1 MLAKAVSV
9 LTIGSFVVSS
19 AVVGS
24 APARA
29 GDTRRVALVI
39 GNSKYVDDVTALSNP
54 TNDASDMA
62 DALQTIGFEVTR
74 VLDVDNDGFRKS
86 LRAFAQ
92 TVRGADMA
100 VFYYAGHAMHF
111 DEESYLMP
119 IGTKLEDESAVR
131 FDMISLEDDVI
142 GKTMRD
148 VPLKI
153 ILLDAC
159 RDNPIA
165 AHYEADE
172 KTRSLGKVR
181 GLSPLRTDVPKGEL
195 IAYATQPN
203 QVAADGDGRNSPFS
217 SALKRHITEPG
228 VEIRTMLDEV
238 TKDVISE
245 THEHQVPQ
253 ISVSLDQKVFL
264 NPGETDRDV
273 WNRIEKSDDAAA
285 FNDFLTRFPKSDFA
299 SAAKA
304 NLRTLELE
312 ATVKRLEAE
321 QAMKAEAAA
330 QEAAVAQQAARKQ
343 AAAAEEAGR
352 QRQLAEAEAARQKA
366 AREALEAETA
376 AAAAKQKEAIR
387 LQLQQAEAARQEAA
401 RLEQASKEAARLEA
415 VREQEASAAAE
426 QQATLHR
433 EQLRQQALLDSA
445 ARERAAKEETARQ
458 DAARAESARLE
469 AAQKQ
474 AALVAMQAREEAA
487 RQAAQSVAAEA
498 ARQKALA
505 AEQEAQRQ
513 AALRAEAAHQE
524 AERQA
529 SAKAQREWQDAER
542 EDARHYQAQEA
553 EASRQLAAQQE
564 AARRLAAQQKADQ
577 IAAAKAEAARQQAAQ
592 QEAAKA
598 EVARQNALKQSDQAK
613 LDAVKQQEVAAAKAR
628 EAAARNEQRQAK
640 ANVLAE
646 RRALDKMNAARK
658 AFSQADEARRRHQMV
673 ALKRSTANVYAIA
686 RPARAETSARVSAPA
701 PVSEAPG
708 CMTCGF

>member
-1 MLAKAVSV
+1 MLSRSVSV
-9 LTIGSFVVSS
+9 LTVSS
-19 AVVGS
+19 FIFTSAAVTSV
-24 APARA
+24 PARA
-29 GDTRRVALVI
+29 YNTRRVALVI

-54 TNDASDMA
+54 ANDAADVA
-62 DALQTIGFEVTR
+62 DALQGMGFEVTR
-74 VLDVDNDGFRKS
+74 ALDVDIEGFRKS
-86 LRAFAQ
+86 LRTFAQ

-131 FDMISLEDDVI
+131 FDMISLEEDVI

-153 ILLDAC
+153 LLLDAC

-165 AHYEADE
+165 SHYEADE

-217 SALKRHITEPG
+217 SALKRHIAEPG

-253 ISVSLDQKVFL
+253 ISVSLDQRVFL

-273 WNRIEKSDDAAA
+273 WNRIEKSDASAD
-285 FNDFLTRFPKSDFA
+285 FNDFLNRFPKSDFA

-330 QEAAVAQQAARKQ
+330 QEAAAAQDAARKQ
-343 AAAAEEAGR
+343 AAAAELAIR
-352 QRQLAEAEAARQKA
+352 QRQEAEAEAARQKA
-366 AREALEAETA
+366 ARQELEAQA
-376 AAAAKQKEAIR
+376 ADAAAKQKEAVR
-387 LQLQQAEAARQEAA
+387 QQQEQAEAARQQAARLDLESKNAARIEAA
-401 RLEQASKEAARLEA
+401 REQAALAKSEGE
-415 VREQEASAAAE
+415 
-426 QQATLHR
+426 ATLRR
-433 EQLRQQALLDSA
+433 EEARQQALLETA
-445 ARERAAKEETARQ
+445 ARERAAKEEAARQ
-458 DAARAESARLE
+458 EVARLEAARIE

-474 AALVAMQAREEAA
+474 AAKIAMEARQEAA
-487 RQAAQSVAAEA
+487 RQAEQSAAADA
-498 ARQKALA
+498 ARQKAAA

-513 AALRAEAAHQE
+513 AALRAEMAQQE

-529 SAKAQREWQDAER
+529 SAKAQREWQDALR

-553 EASRQLAAQQE
+553 EAARQVAAQQE
-564 AARRLAAQQKADQ
+564 AARRLAAQQAADH

-592 QEAAKA
+592 QQAAKA
-598 EVARQNALKQSDQAK
+598 EVDRENALTQTDQAK
-613 LDAVKQQEVAAAKAR
+613 LDVVKQKEAQAAKAR
-628 EAAARNEQRQAK
+628 EDAARNEQQQAK
-640 ANVLAE
+640 AKMLAE
-646 RRALDKMNAARK
+646 RRALDKVDAARK
-658 AFSQADEARRRHQMV
+658 AFAKADEAIRRHQMV
-673 ALKRSTANVYAIA
+673 ALKRTTASVYAVA
-686 RPARAETSARVSAPA
+686 RPARAEASRVSAPSPA
-701 PVSEAPG
+701 SEAPG